1 MLQVC
6 RTRSDK
12 PWKCQNDY
20 LLAMESLRVISCS
33 KYAELRVRSVRPSHP
48 VLIRKLWVNR
58 SYQTAAK
65 HGNQLKVATLDYCC
79 SCWSPSEIEP
89 LSLSHDSPYRGVI
102 MINSDNKD
110 YWATLCEGPQLVL
123 YENLRN
129 QRVLR
134 PSQVC
139 STRGDCTRRGK
150 NIANT
155 NIFPVLQCFWYW

>member
-12 PWKCQNDY
+12 FSEYVELW
-20 LLAMESLRVISCS
+20 VISS
-33 KYAELRVRSVRPSHP
+33 GNVSVRPSHP

-65 HGNQLKVATLDYCC
+65 HGNQLKMTTLDYCC

-89 LSLSHDSPYRGVI
+89 LFPFHMILHIKGWSWLTVI
-102 MINSDNKD
+102 NNKQQRLLGD
-110 YWATLCEGPQLVL
+110 TMWALPASFIR
-123 YENLRN
+123 NLRN

-139 STRGDCTRRGK
+139 STRDDCTRRGK
-150 NIANT
+150 NIVNT
-155 NIFPVLQCFWYW
+155 NIFLVLQCFWYWQSWW

>member
-12 PWKCQNDY
+12 FSEYVELW
-20 LLAMESLRVISCS
+20 VISS
-33 KYAELRVRSVRPSHP
+33 GNVSVRPSHP

-58 SYQTAAK
+58 SYQTVK
-65 HGNQLKVATLDYCC
+65 RRNQLKVTTLDYCS

-110 YWATLCEGPQLVL
+110 YWATLCESRQLVL